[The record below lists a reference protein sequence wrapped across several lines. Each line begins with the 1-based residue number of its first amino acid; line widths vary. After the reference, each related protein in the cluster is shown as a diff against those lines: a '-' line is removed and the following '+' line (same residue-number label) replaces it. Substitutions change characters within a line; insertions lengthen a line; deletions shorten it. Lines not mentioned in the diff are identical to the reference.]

1 MPAHRSY
8 PEAVRLEGLVSKI
21 QTYLPGAELD
31 LIRRA
36 YAFSAAKHKNQRRAS
51 GEPYVSHPLAVAS
64 IIGDLRLDVPSVVT
78 ALLHDT
84 VEDTWTTIEEVESTF
99 GAEVATLVDGVTKIS
114 QINFR
119 TREEHRAENIRK
131 MILAMSEDLRVILIK
146 LADRTHNMRT
156 LAGLPPEKQ
165 QKVAQ
170 ETLDIFAPLAHRL
183 GIYWMKSEMEDN
195 ALHALHP
202 EVYYQ
207 LKRAVA
213 KKKTE
218 REKYIREVQSVLVR
232 GFEEAGIECVVHG
245 RPKHFYSIYQKMRSQ
260 NLLYEQVYDLV
271 AFRVIVDTARECYEA
286 LGVVHGLWK
295 PVPGRFKDYI
305 ALPKGNG
312 YQSLH
317 TTVIGP
323 RGERVE
329 VQIRSSEMHRFAEQ
343 GIAAHWTHKEG
354 GGIADQEE
362 IQRFQWLRQML
373 EWQQQVRDPHEFL
386 HSFKE
391 DLVPDEVYVFT
402 PKGDLL
408 HFPAGA
414 SIIDFAYRI
423 HSEVGHRCTGARVGG
438 RLVPL
443 RYKLQNGD
451 TIEIITTQHQQ
462 PSRDWLKMV
471 ATPRAKER
479 IREWIKSEEATRS
492 VEVGREILAR
502 DLGAFDL
509 DLVKLSRDGTLDRV
523 AHELGVTDF
532 AELVTEVGYGKIT
545 ARQVIER
552 LVPPTDLDKPEV
564 REGPLARLFRVVSR
578 RPAAEGIKVSGLEDV
593 LVRVAR
599 CCDPLPGESITGL
612 MSPGHGVT
620 VHSAECATALEAD
633 PQRRVTC
640 VWDGRPES
648 LRPIR
653 LEVLCVD
660 RPGLLAAISKAI
672 AQTGV
677 NIRNAD
683 ARGIEDDKALNTF
696 EVMVGD
702 IGDLN
707 KVIRNLSRVKG
718 VMRVDRVR
726 G

>member
-1 MPAHRSY
+1 M
-8 PEAVRLEGLVSKI
+8 RLEGLLTKI
-21 QTYLPGAELD
+21 QGYLPGAEID

-36 YAFSAAKHKNQRRAS
+36 YEFSAEKHRHQRRAS

-64 IIGDLRLDVPSVVT
+64 IIADLRMDVPSVVT
-78 ALLHDT
+78 GLLHDT
-84 VEDTWTTIEEVESTF
+84 VEDTWTTIDEVEDEF
-99 GAEVATLVDGVTKIS
+99 GGEVAGLVDGVTKIG

-119 TREEHRAENIRK
+119 TQEEHRAENIRK

-156 LAGLPPEKQ
+156 LGGLAPEKQ
-165 QKVAQ
+165 QRIAQ

-207 LKRAVA
+207 LKRSVA
-213 KKKTE
+213 KKKAE
-218 REKYIREVQSVLVR
+218 REKYIREVQSVLVK
-232 GFEEAGIECVVHG
+232 GFEDAGIECVVNG

-271 AFRVIVDTARECYEA
+271 AFRVIVDTTRECYEA

-343 GIAAHWTHKEG
+343 GIAAHWVHKEG
-354 GGIADQEE
+354 GGLADQEE

-373 EWQQQVRDPHEFL
+373 EWQRQVQDPHEFL

-408 HFPAGA
+408 HFPSGA
-414 SIIDFAYRI
+414 TIVDFAYRI
-423 HSEVGHRCTGARVGG
+423 HSEIGHRCTGARVGG

-443 RYKLQNGD
+443 RYNLQNGD

-462 PSRDWLKMV
+462 PSRDWLKMA

-492 VEVGREILAR
+492 VEVGREILAK
-502 DLGAFDL
+502 DLSAFQL
-509 DLVKLSRDGTLDRV
+509 DLVELSKDGTLDRV
-523 AHELGVTDF
+523 ARELGVDDF
-532 AELVTEVGYGKIT
+532 AMLVTEVGYGKIT
-545 ARQVIER
+545 ARQVLER
-552 LVPPTDLDKPEV
+552 LVPEAEFDRPEV

-578 RPAAEGIKVSGLEDV
+578 RPSANGIRVSGLDDV

-599 CCDPLPGESITGL
+599 CCDPLPGEPIAGL
-612 MSPGHGVT
+612 MTPGHGVA
-620 VHSAECATALEAD
+620 VHSSECATALEAD

-640 VWDGRPES
+640 VWDPQSES

-660 RPGLLAAISKAI
+660 QPGLLAAISKAI
-672 AQTGV
+672 SQTGV

-696 EVMVGD
+696 EVMVVD
-702 IGDLN
+702 VGDLN
-707 KVIRNLSRVKG
+707 KVIKNLSRVKG
-718 VMRVDRVR
+718 VMRVERVR

>member
-1 MPAHRSY
+1 M
-8 PEAVRLEGLVSKI
+8 RLEGLVSKI
-21 QTYLPGAELD
+21 QAYLPGAELD

-36 YAFSAAKHKNQRRAS
+36 YEFSAEKHKNQRRAS

-64 IIGDLRLDVPSVVT
+64 IIGDLKLDVPSVVT
-78 ALLHDT
+78 GLLHDT
-84 VEDTWTTIEEVESTF
+84 VEDTLTTVGQLEAVF
-99 GAEVATLVDGVTKIS
+99 GTEIARLVDGVTKIS

-131 MILAMSEDLRVILIK
+131 MIIAMSEDLRVILIK

-156 LAGLPPEKQ
+156 LSGLSPDKQ
-165 QKVAQ
+165 AKVAQ

-218 REKYIREVQSVLVR
+218 REKYIREVQSVLVKQ
-232 GFEEAGIECVVHG
+232 FEAAGMECMVKG

-271 AFRVIVDTARECYEA
+271 AFRVVVDTVRECYEA
-286 LGVVHGLWK
+286 LGVVHGQWK
-295 PVPGRFKDYI
+295 PVHGRFKDYI

-323 RGERVE
+323 KGERIE

-354 GGIADQEE
+354 GGIDQEE
-362 IQRFQWLRQML
+362 IRRFQWLRQML
-373 EWQQQVRDPHEFL
+373 EWQQQVRDPNEFL

-414 SIIDFAYRI
+414 TVIDFAYRI

-451 TIEIITTQHQQ
+451 TVEIITTQHQQ
-462 PSRDWLKMV
+462 PSREWLKLV
-471 ATPRAKER
+471 RTPRAKER
-479 IREWIKSEEATRS
+479 IREWIKAEEATRS

-502 DLGAFDL
+502 DLAQFRL

-523 AHELGVTDF
+523 AHELGVDDF
-532 AELVTEVGYGKIT
+532 AHLVADVGYGKIT
-545 ARQVIER
+545 ARQVVER
-552 LVPPTDLDKPEV
+552 LVPAEELDRPEI
-564 REGPLARLFRVVSR
+564 REGPLSRLFRVVSR
-578 RPAAEGIKVSGLEDV
+578 RSSSSGIRVSGVDDV
-593 LVRVAR
+593 LVRFAP
-599 CCDPLPGESITGL
+599 CCEPLPGEPITGVIAQ
-612 MSPGHGVT
+612 GHGVT
-620 VHSAECATALEAD
+620 VHASECPSALEGD

-640 VWDGRPES
+640 VWDGKPDS

-660 RPGLLAAISKAI
+660 QPGLLAALSKAI

-683 ARGIEDDKALNTF
+683 ARGIEDDKARNTF
-696 EVMVGD
+696 EVMVAD
-702 IGDLN
+702 VHDLN
-707 KVIRNLSRVKG
+707 KVIRNLKRVKG
-718 VMRVDRVR
+718 VMRVERV
-726 G
+726 GG

>member
-1 MPAHRSY
+1 M
-8 PEAVRLEGLVSKI
+8 
-21 QTYLPGAELD
+21 PGAEVE

-36 YAFSAAKHKNQRRAS
+36 YEFSAEKHKNQRRAS

-64 IIGDLRLDVPSVVT
+64 IIADLHLDVPSV
-78 ALLHDT
+78 ASGLLHDT
-84 VEDTWTTIEEVESTF
+84 VEDTLTTIDQIEDLF
-99 GAEVATLVDGVTKIS
+99 GSEIATLVDGVTKIG

-119 TREEHRAENIRK
+119 TVEEHRAENIRK

-156 LAGLPPEKQ
+156 LASLAPERQAKI
-165 QKVAQ
+165 AQ

-218 REKYIREVQSVLVR
+218 REKYIREVQGLLEKQ
-232 GFEEAGIECVVHG
+232 FEAAGMVCTVYG

-271 AFRVIVDTARECYEA
+271 AFRVVVDTQRECYEA
-286 LGVVHGLWK
+286 LGIVHGLWK

-305 ALPKGNG
+305 AIPKANG

-317 TTVIGP
+317 TAVIGP
-323 RGERVE
+323 KGERIE

-343 GIAAHWTHKEG
+343 GVAAHWTHKEG
-354 GGIADQEE
+354 GAIDKEE
-362 IQRFQWLRQML
+362 VQRFQWLRQMM
-373 EWQQQVRDPHEFL
+373 EWQQQVRDPSEFL

-391 DLVPDEVYVFT
+391 DLAPDEVYAFT
-402 PKGDLL
+402 PRGDLL

-414 SIIDFAYRI
+414 TVIDFAYRI

-443 RYKLQNGD
+443 RYKLRNGD
-451 TIEIITTQHQQ
+451 MVEIITTQHQR
-462 PSRDWLKMV
+462 PSRDWLKIV

-479 IREWIKSEEATRS
+479 IREWIKGEEARRS

-502 DLGAFDL
+502 DLGHLGRDL
-509 DLVKLSRDGTLDRV
+509 NKLLRDGTLDRV
-523 AHELGVTDF
+523 AHEFGLDD
-532 AELVTEVGYGKIT
+532 ADALVTEVGYGKLI
-545 ARQVIER
+545 ARQVLER
-552 LVPPTDLDKPEV
+552 VVPAEELDKPEV
-564 REGPLARLFRVVSR
+564 RKGPLARLFRVVSR
-578 RPAAEGIKVSGLEDV
+578 RSSAGGIRVSGLEDV
-593 LVRVAR
+593 LVHVAR
-599 CCDPLPGESITGL
+599 CCDPLPGETITGL
-612 MSPGHGVT
+612 VSQGSGVV
-620 VHSAECATALEAD
+620 VHSAECAVALEAD

-640 VWDGRPES
+640 VWDGKPEA

-653 LEVLCVD
+653 LEVLGVD
-660 RPGLLAAISKAI
+660 QPGLLAAVSKAI
-672 AQTGV
+672 AQSGV

-683 ARGIEDDKALNTF
+683 AREIEDGKAKNTF

-702 IGDLN
+702 VGDLN
-707 KVIRNLSRVKG
+707 KVIRNLTRVKG

>member
-1 MPAHRSY
+1 M
-8 PEAVRLEGLVSKI
+8 RLEGLVSKI
-21 QTYLPGAELD
+21 QSYLPGAELD

-36 YAFSAAKHKNQRRAS
+36 YEFSAEKHKNQRRAS

-64 IIGDLRLDVPSVVT
+64 IIGDLRLDVPSVVSG
-78 ALLHDT
+78 LLHDT
-84 VEDTWTTIEEVESTF
+84 VEDTLTTIDQIESLF
-99 GAEVATLVDGVTKIS
+99 GTEVATLVDGVTKIS

-131 MILAMSEDLRVILIK
+131 MIIAMSEDLRVILIK

-156 LAGLPPEKQ
+156 LAGLSPDKQ
-165 QKVAQ
+165 AKVAQ

-202 EVYYQ
+202 EVFYQ

-218 REKYIREVQSVLVR
+218 REKHIREVQAVLIR
-232 GFEEAGIECVVHG
+232 QFEAAGMECVVHG

-271 AFRVIVDTARECYEA
+271 AFRVVVDTKRECYEA
-286 LGVVHGLWK
+286 LGVVHGQWK

-323 RGERVE
+323 RGERIE

-354 GGIADQEE
+354 GGIDQEE

-373 EWQQQVRDPHEFL
+373 EWQQHVRDPSEFL

-414 SIIDFAYRI
+414 TIIDFAYRI
-423 HSEVGHRCTGARVGG
+423 HSEVGHRCTGARVSG

-443 RYKLQNGD
+443 RYNLRNGD

-462 PSRDWLKMV
+462 PSRDWLKIA

-479 IREWIKSEEATRS
+479 VREWIKAEEATRS

-502 DLGAFDL
+502 DLSHFNL
-509 DLVKLSRDGTLDRV
+509 DLVQLSSDGTLDRV
-523 AHELGVTDF
+523 AQELGIEDF
-532 AELVTEVGYGKIT
+532 ANLVTEVGYGKIT

-552 LVPPTDLDKPEV
+552 LVPADELDRPEV
-564 REGPLARLFRVVSR
+564 REGPMARLFRAVSR
-578 RPAAEGIKVSGLEDV
+578 RPAANGIKVSGLDDV

-599 CCDPLPGESITGL
+599 CCDPLPGEAITGL
-612 MSPGHGVT
+612 MSHGHGVT

-633 PQRRVTC
+633 PQRRVQC
-640 VWDGRPES
+640 VWHGKPDS

-660 RPGLLAAISKAI
+660 QPGLLAAVSKAI

-683 ARGIEDDKALNTF
+683 ARGIEDGKALNTF

-702 IGDLN
+702 VADLT

>member
-1 MPAHRSY
+1 M
-8 PEAVRLEGLVSKI
+8 RLEGLVSKI
-21 QTYLPGAELD
+21 QGYLPGAELD

-36 YAFSAAKHKNQRRAS
+36 YEFSAEKHKSQRRAS

-78 ALLHDT
+78 GLLHDT
-84 VEDTWTTIEEVESTF
+84 VEDTLTSLGQVEALF
-99 GAEVATLVDGVTKIS
+99 GSEIATLVDGVTKIS

-131 MILAMSEDLRVILIK
+131 MIIAMSEDLRVILIK

-156 LAGLPPEKQ
+156 LGGLPPDKQ
-165 QKVAQ
+165 AKVAQ

-202 EVYYQ
+202 EVFYQ
-207 LKRAVA
+207 LKRAVS

-218 REKYIREVQSVLVR
+218 REKYIREVQAVLER
-232 GFEEAGIECVVHG
+232 QFEAAGMECFVHG

-271 AFRVIVDTARECYEA
+271 AFRVVVDTARECYEA
-286 LGVVHGLWK
+286 LGVVHGQWK

-323 RGERVE
+323 RGERIE

-354 GGIADQEE
+354 GGIDQEE

-373 EWQQQVRDPHEFL
+373 EWQQHVRDPNEFL

-414 SIIDFAYRI
+414 TIIDFAYRI
-423 HSEVGHRCTGARVGG
+423 HSEVGHRCTGARVAG

-471 ATPRAKER
+471 RTPRAKER
-479 IREWIKSEEATRS
+479 IREWIKAEESTRS

-502 DLGAFDL
+502 DLAHFNL
-509 DLVKLSRDGTLDRV
+509 DLVKLSSDGTLDRV
-523 AHELGVTDF
+523 AHELGVEDF
-532 AELVTEVGYGKIT
+532 ASLVTDVGYGKIT
-545 ARQVIER
+545 PRQVIER
-552 LVPPTDLDKPEV
+552 LVPAEELEKPEV
-564 REGPLARLFRVVSR
+564 REGPLARLFRVVAR
-578 RPAAEGIKVSGLEDV
+578 RPAASGIKVSGLDDV

-599 CCDPLPGESITGL
+599 CCDPLPGEPITGL
-612 MSPGHGVT
+612 SSHGRGVT

-633 PQRRVTC
+633 PQRRVQC
-640 VWDGRPES
+640 VWDGKPDS

-653 LEVLCVD
+653 LEVLCID
-660 RPGLLAAISKAI
+660 QPGLLAAISKAI

-683 ARGIEDDKALNTF
+683 ARGIEDGKALNTF
-696 EVMVGD
+696 EVMVLG
-702 IGDLN
+702 IADLN

>member
-1 MPAHRSY
+1 M
-8 PEAVRLEGLVSKI
+8 
-21 QTYLPGAELD
+21 PGAEVE

-36 YAFSAAKHKNQRRAS
+36 YEFSAEKHKNQRRAS

-64 IIGDLRLDVPSVVT
+64 IIADLHLDVPSI
-78 ALLHDT
+78 ASGLLHDT
-84 VEDTWTTIEEVESTF
+84 VEDTLTTIDQIEDRF
-99 GAEVATLVDGVTKIS
+99 GSEIATLVDGVTKIG

-119 TREEHRAENIRK
+119 TVEEHRAENIRK

-156 LAGLPPEKQ
+156 LASLAPDRQAKI
-165 QKVAQ
+165 AQ

-218 REKYIREVQSVLVR
+218 REKYIREVQSLLEKQ
-232 GFEEAGIECVVHG
+232 FEAAGMVCTVYG

-271 AFRVIVDTARECYEA
+271 AFRVVVDTQRECYEA
-286 LGVVHGLWK
+286 LGIVHGLWK

-305 ALPKGNG
+305 AIPKANG

-317 TTVIGP
+317 TAVIGP
-323 RGERVE
+323 KGERIE

-343 GIAAHWTHKEG
+343 GVAAHWTHKEG
-354 GGIADQEE
+354 GAIDKEE
-362 IQRFQWLRQML
+362 VQRFQWLRQMM
-373 EWQQQVRDPHEFL
+373 EWQQQVRDPSEFL

-391 DLVPDEVYVFT
+391 DLAPDEVYVFT
-402 PKGDLL
+402 PRGDLL

-414 SIIDFAYRI
+414 TVVDFAYRI

-443 RYKLQNGD
+443 RYKLRNGD
-451 TIEIITTQHQQ
+451 MVEIITTQHQR
-462 PSRDWLKMV
+462 PSRDWLKIV

-479 IREWIKSEEATRS
+479 IREWIKGEEARRS

-502 DLGAFDL
+502 DLGHLGRDL
-509 DLVKLSRDGTLDRV
+509 KKLLRDGTLDRV
-523 AHELGVTDF
+523 AHEFGLDD
-532 AELVTEVGYGKIT
+532 ADALVTEVGYGKLM
-545 ARQVIER
+545 ARQVLER
-552 LVPPTDLDKPEV
+552 VVPAEELEKPEV
-564 REGPLARLFRVVSR
+564 RKGPLARLFRVVSR
-578 RPAAEGIKVSGLEDV
+578 RSAAGGIRVSGLDDV
-593 LVRVAR
+593 LVHVAR
-599 CCDPLPGESITGL
+599 CCDPLPGEAITGL
-612 MSPGHGVT
+612 VSQGSGVV
-620 VHSAECATALEAD
+620 VHSAECAVALEAD
-633 PQRRVTC
+633 PQRRVSC
-640 VWDGRPES
+640 VWDGKPEA

-653 LEVLCVD
+653 LEVLGVD
-660 RPGLLAAISKAI
+660 QPGLLAAVSKAI
-672 AQTGV
+672 AQSGV

-683 ARGIEDDKALNTF
+683 AREIEDGKAKNTF
-696 EVMVGD
+696 EVMVAD
-702 IGDLN
+702 VGDLN
-707 KVIRNLSRVKG
+707 KVIRNLNRVKG